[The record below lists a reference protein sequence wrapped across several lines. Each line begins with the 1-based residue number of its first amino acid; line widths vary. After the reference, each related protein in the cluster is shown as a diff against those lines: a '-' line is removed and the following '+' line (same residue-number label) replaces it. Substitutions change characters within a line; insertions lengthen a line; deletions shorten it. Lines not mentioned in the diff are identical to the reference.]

1 MSIDRRFVAMVI
13 LLAVLAAATQ
23 AMLWLIRPAAPGP
36 TFSGP
41 PRSGYTLDNFS
52 LNALDENGKLSF
64 TVSGPRLT
72 RRGNDGSIFVSTPQ
86 YLITDKDGNPW
97 VGSSESAWV
106 NCNGSLMKLEGQVEM
121 QRQPSVSVQQVN
133 IATSDLVIHPKDKTL
148 ETAAQAQITQPGSIL
163 RGTGLRGDLNSKVLE
178 LLSDVH
184 HTFEPSRRKR

>member
-1 MSIDRRFVAMVI
+1 MAIDRRFVAMVI
-13 LLAVLAAATQ
+13 LLAVLAATTQ
-23 AMLWLIRPAAPGP
+23 IMLWLIRPAPPGP

-41 PRSGYTLDNFS
+41 PRSSYTLDNFS

-86 YLITDKDGNPW
+86 YLIADKDGNPW

-106 NCNGSLMKLEGQVEM
+106 NRNGSLMKLEGAVEM
-121 QRQPSVSVQQVN
+121 QRQPSTTVEQVN
-133 IATSDLVIHPKDKTL
+133 ISTRDLEIHPKDKTL
-148 ETAAQAQITQPGSIL
+148 QTPAPAQITQPGSIL

-184 HTFEPSRRKR
+184 HTFEPSRRAR

>member
-97 VGSSESAWV
+97 VGSS
-106 NCNGSLMKLEGQVEM
+106 
-121 QRQPSVSVQQVN
+121 
-133 IATSDLVIHPKDKTL
+133 
-148 ETAAQAQITQPGSIL
+148 
-163 RGTGLRGDLNSKVLE
+163 
-178 LLSDVH
+178 
-184 HTFEPSRRKR
+184 

>member
-1 MSIDRRFVAMVI
+1 MSIDRRFVATVI

-86 YLITDKDGNPW
+86 YLITDKDGKVVATLDITGNNLQRWLLDADVKKQQGDAPAKPVAANP
-97 VGSSESAWV
+97 
-106 NCNGSLMKLEGQVEM
+106 
-121 QRQPSVSVQQVN
+121 
-133 IATSDLVIHPKDKTL
+133 ATPAPDAPQTK
-148 ETAAQAQITQPGSIL
+148 
-163 RGTGLRGDLNSKVLE
+163 
-178 LLSDVH
+178 
-184 HTFEPSRRKR
+184 